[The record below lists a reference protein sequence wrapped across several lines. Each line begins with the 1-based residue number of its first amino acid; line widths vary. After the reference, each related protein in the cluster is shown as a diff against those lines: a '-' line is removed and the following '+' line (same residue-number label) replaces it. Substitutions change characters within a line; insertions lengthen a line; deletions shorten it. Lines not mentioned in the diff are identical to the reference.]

1 MSDLD
6 PNAVDPNAADNS
18 DFAED
23 DFDEADGNTVLGGR
37 TRAVVEH
44 LTSFLVEDP
53 DALDVTV
60 DERRGNDVQIMVHA
74 GPGDVGR
81 IIGRR
86 GRVIQSIRQ
95 VARAAASTEGVRA
108 NVEIVD

>member
-1 MSDLD
+1 MTDD
-6 PNAVDPNAADNS
+6 NAGNLRSPEDA
-18 DFAED
+18 D
-23 DFDEADGNTVLGGR
+23 DFDGEGNTIVGGK

-44 LTSFLVEDP
+44 LASFLVSDP
-53 DALDVTV
+53 DALDVSV
-60 DERRGNDVQIMVHA
+60 DERRRGEVEVLIAA

-95 VARAAASTEGVRA
+95 VARAAASTEQLRA
-108 NVEIVD
+108 NVEIVDE